1 MTLRRSSVC
10 VAAVCAL
17 ALLLSPLVA
26 RAQGSTEDV
35 NLLSWGA
42 GALVVQS
49 PTSQAVSGQWSTEM
63 LRDERKDTGWAN
75 GRGDIT
81 PKVIVFELAQRSQ
94 IGSLAFDTAQVDS
107 RERSAKDVTVEISDR
122 QDGGFV
128 EIAKVSLAT
137 SKDGQKFPLKTP
149 ASGRYIKLTVL
160 NNYGDKEFME
170 IMNIYAYGKPLVKR
184 PLPDNSGTI
193 SSDYGDFHIQQIGV
207 TVTGCY
213 MRDQGLIENGGFD
226 GRVLRFTWSSGAA
239 GSRDGGP
246 AMIVFTDDGKSFVGH
261 FWHGT
266 SSNANAVDW
275 NGTRISKDVGSCPH
289 WKPGT
294 GNQVEQQL
302 KNEGRARLYG
312 ILLDTDSD
320 HIKDESKTALDSLLA
335 AARNQAAWSL
345 SIEGHTDNIGGD
357 AHNQTLSEKRAA
369 AVKAYLVKAGVDE
382 KRLTTKGFGAS
393 KPVAS
398 NDTSLGR
405 SENRRVEIVKQ

>member
-1 MTLRRSSVC
+1 MTVRRSSVC
-10 VAAVCAL
+10 VGVVCAL
-17 ALLLSPLVA
+17 ALWLPLA
-26 RAQGSTEDV
+26 AWAQGSTDEI

-49 PTSQAVSGQWSTEM
+49 PPSASASGQWSTES
-63 LRDERKDTGWAN
+63 LLDELKDTGWAN
-75 GRGDIT
+75 SRGDFS
-81 PKVIVFELAQRSQ
+81 PKVIVFELAQRSE
-94 IGSLAFDTAQVDS
+94 ISSVAFDTAQVEK
-107 RERSAKDVTVEISDR
+107 RERSAKDVTLEISDR
-122 QDGGFV
+122 QDGGFT
-128 EIAKVSLAT
+128 EIAKISLAAM
-137 SKDGQKFPLKTP
+137 KDGQKFPLKTP
-149 ASGRYIKLTVL
+149 AVGRYIKLTVL
-160 NNYGDKEFME
+160 NNYGDSQFME
-170 IMNIYAYGKPLVKR
+170 MMNVYAYGKPVGKR
-184 PLPDNSGTI
+184 PLPDNSGTF
-193 SSDYGDFHIQQIGV
+193 SSSYGDFHIQQIGI

-213 MRDQGLIENGGFD
+213 MYEGGLIENGGFD
-226 GRVLRFTWSSGAA
+226 GRVLRFTWSSGSP

-246 AMIVFTDDGKSFVGH
+246 AIIVFTDDGKSFVGH

-266 SSNANAVDW
+266 STNAVRW

-302 KNEGRARLYG
+302 KSEGRARLYG
-312 ILLDTDSD
+312 ILFDTDSD

-335 AARNQAAWSL
+335 AAHNQPTWSF
-345 SIEGHTDNIGGD
+345 SIEGHTDNVGGD

-369 AVKAYLVKAGVDE
+369 AVKAYLMKAGIDE

>member
-1 MTLRRSSVC
+1 MKLRRSSPGFGV
-10 VAAVCAL
+10 VCAL
-17 ALLLSPLVA
+17 ALLLLPLPVW
-26 RAQGSTEDV
+26 AQGSTDEI

-49 PTSQAVSGQWSTEM
+49 PPSESTTGQWSTEA
-63 LRDERKDTGWAN
+63 LLDEYNDTGWAN
-75 GRGDIT
+75 KRGDLA
-81 PKVIVFELAQRSQ
+81 PKAIVFELAQRSE
-94 IGSLAFDTAQVDS
+94 IDSIAFDTAQVYS

-128 EIAKVSLAT
+128 GIAKISLAAM
-137 SKDGQKFPLKTP
+137 KDGQKFPLKMP
-149 ASGRYIKLTVL
+149 AYGRYIKLTVL
-160 NNYGDKEFME
+160 SNYGDTQFME
-170 IMNIYAYGKPLVKR
+170 IMNFYAYGKPVGKR
-184 PLPDNSGTI
+184 PLPDNSGTF
-193 SSDYGDFHIQQIGV
+193 SSDYGDFHIQQTGV

-213 MRDQGLIENGGFD
+213 MRADGLIENGGFD
-226 GRVLRFTWSSGAA
+226 GRVLRFTWSSGPA

-246 AMIVFTDDGKSFVGH
+246 AIIIFADDGKSFVGH
-261 FWHGT
+261 FWHGRE
-266 SSNANAVDW
+266 NNPHDW
-275 NGTRISKDVGSCPH
+275 NGTRTSKDVGSCPH

-302 KNEGRARLYG
+302 RSEGRARLYG
-312 ILLDTDSD
+312 ILFDTDSD

-335 AARNQAAWSL
+335 AARNQPAWNF
-345 SIEGHTDNIGGD
+345 SIEGYTDNVGGD

-369 AVKAYLVKAGVDE
+369 AVKTYLMKAGVDE
-382 KRLTTKGFGAS
+382 KRLTAKGFGTS